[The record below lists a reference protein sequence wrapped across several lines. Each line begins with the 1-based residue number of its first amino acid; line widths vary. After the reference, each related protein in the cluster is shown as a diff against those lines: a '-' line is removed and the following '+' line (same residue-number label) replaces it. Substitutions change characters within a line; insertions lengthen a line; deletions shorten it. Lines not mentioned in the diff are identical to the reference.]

1 MYDLLIKNG
10 RVIDPVNGVDG
21 TKDIAIDDRRIV
33 RVEEDIPSF
42 SASEV
47 LDVCGKTV
55 IPGLVDIH
63 THLSPSTSRYSHR
76 MLALAGVT
84 AALDMSGPIDGV
96 LRLAREEGAGLT
108 VASIEALVPG
118 ANIPGLAPD
127 SKDIEKALDEALD
140 KGSLGIKLLAAAYLL
155 EPDSIGNAFRIAN
168 ERRAYVAAHCGSSKT
183 NSDIRGFLEA
193 VELAGS
199 NRVHMAHVNSYC
211 RGLIRPDAE
220 ETEEAV
226 RALIDHPW
234 LRSESYMSQ
243 MNGNSAGCENGIP
256 KTPVTKNCLRLGGYP
271 ETQEGLRQAIL
282 DGWANINIAAGGQ
295 NMLINGPEAVERWLA
310 AGTDTGVSFPVNPPL
325 PRYRLATAKRPD
337 GSFVCDALSTDGG
350 GIPRNVLVSHG
361 LSLIRFGALSWNEY
375 VYKTST
381 APAKIL
387 GLPDH
392 GSLTAGL
399 LANIT
404 VVDPEKQIPV
414 LAVSNGRLIMI
425 GGHVCGA
432 GSRFVTT
439 ERGERNVRENGLEPL
454 VIHLEE
460 TGFYRGL

>member
-21 TKDIAIDDRRIV
+21 IKDIAIEDRRIV
-33 RVEEDIPSF
+33 RVEEDIPAF

-168 ERRAYVAAHCGSSKT
+168 
-183 NSDIRGFLEA
+183 
-193 VELAGS
+193 
-199 NRVHMAHVNSYC
+199 
-211 RGLIRPDAE
+211 
-220 ETEEAV
+220 
-226 RALIDHPW
+226 
-234 LRSESYMSQ
+234 
-243 MNGNSAGCENGIP
+243 
-256 KTPVTKNCLRLGGYP
+256 
-271 ETQEGLRQAIL
+271 
-282 DGWANINIAAGGQ
+282 
-295 NMLINGPEAVERWLA
+295 
-310 AGTDTGVSFPVNPPL
+310 
-325 PRYRLATAKRPD
+325 
-337 GSFVCDALSTDGG
+337 
-350 GIPRNVLVSHG
+350 
-361 LSLIRFGALSWNEY
+361 
-375 VYKTST
+375 
-381 APAKIL
+381 
-387 GLPDH
+387 
-392 GSLTAGL
+392 
-399 LANIT
+399 
-404 VVDPEKQIPV
+404 
-414 LAVSNGRLIMI
+414 
-425 GGHVCGA
+425 
-432 GSRFVTT
+432 
-439 ERGERNVRENGLEPL
+439 
-454 VIHLEE
+454 
-460 TGFYRGL
+460 